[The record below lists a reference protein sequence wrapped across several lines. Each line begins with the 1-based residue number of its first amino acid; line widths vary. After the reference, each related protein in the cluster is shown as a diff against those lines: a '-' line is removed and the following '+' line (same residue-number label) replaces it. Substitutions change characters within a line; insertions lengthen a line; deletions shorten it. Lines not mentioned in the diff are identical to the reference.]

1 MSWLTR
7 AYLDWRARRAWE
19 RSGRPTPPPP
29 AVKRAVVGEYARRF
43 PRTTLIETGT
53 FHGDMVRAMKGRF
66 ERVVSIELDDAL
78 HARAKARFARD
89 RNVTIM
95 HGDSGRVLGELLATI
110 DRPCLFWLDG
120 HYSGPGTAKGIEE
133 TPVMRELRHVLE
145 HRVRGHVILID
156 DAREFNGTHDYPT
169 IEALREYLGGV
180 RPDLVFEC
188 RDDVIRLTPAG

>member
-7 AYLDWRARRAWE
+7 AYRDWRARRAWE
-19 RSGRPTPPPP
+19 RGGRPTPPPP

-43 PRTTLIETGT
+43 PRSTLIETGT

-66 ERVVSIELDDAL
+66 GRVISIELDERL
-78 HARAKARFARD
+78 FERAVARFAGD
-89 RNVTIM
+89 RNVTILR
-95 HGDSGRVLGELLATI
+95 GDSGVVLGELMGTI
-110 DRPCLFWLDG
+110 ESPCLFWLDG
-120 HYSGPGTAKGIEE
+120 HYSGPGTGKGIEE
-133 TPVMRELRHVLE
+133 TPVMRELRHVLD
-145 HRVRGHVILID
+145 HRVRDHVILID

-169 IEALREYLGGV
+169 IEALRAHLARE